1 MIASKTARD
10 CMSGS
15 LIAFRPDMEVL
26 EAVRILVEKRI
37 SGAPVIDHIGNLVGM
52 LTERDCMQIALGA
65 GYHGERGGKV
75 SGFMRSEVE
84 TVEVNTPA
92 IEIAERFIKSKFR
105 RFPVLDSDTVVGMV
119 SRRDVLRLL
128 ESLWQ

>member
-1 MIASKTARD
+1 
-10 CMSGS
+10 MSGS
-15 LIAFRPDMEVL
+15 LISFRPDMEVL

-52 LTERDCMQIALGA
+52 LTERDCMKIALGA

-75 SGFMRSEVE
+75 SGFMRPEVE
-84 TVEVNTPA
+84 TVELNTPA

-105 RFPVLDSDTVVGMV
+105 RFPVLDNGTVIGMI

-128 ESLWQ
+128 ESLWQPDAKRA

>member
-26 EAVRILVEKRI
+26 EAVRILVENRI

-52 LTERDCMQIALGA
+52 LTERDCMKIALGA
-65 GYHGERGGKV
+65 GYYGECGGTV
-75 SGFMRSEVE
+75 SCFMRADVE
-84 TVEVNTPA
+84 TVDIDTPA
-92 IEIAERFIKSKFR
+92 IEIAER
-105 RFPVLDSDTVVGMV
+105 PP
-119 SRRDVLRLL
+119 
-128 ESLWQ
+128 

>member
-1 MIASKTARD
+1 
-10 CMSGS
+10 MSGS
-15 LIAFRPDMEVL
+15 LIAFRPDMDVL

-65 GYHGERGGKV
+65 GYHSERGGKV

-84 TVEVNTPA
+84 TVELSTPA
-92 IEIAERFIKSKFR
+92 IEIAERFINSKFR
-105 RFPVLDSDTVVGMV
+105 RFPVLDNDTVVGMV
-119 SRRDVLRLL
+119 SRRNVLRLL